1 VTAVPVTRTDAVPI
15 TGAASVRP
23 APAAPSPELVE
34 AARAFEAIFLRQMIG
49 AMRQA
54 ELTEGL
60 FSSQATD
67 AFRDMGDANLADNM
81 ASKGQFGI
89 ADMLTRQF
97 AARAPA
103 PQPTQST
110 NQGETP

>member
-1 VTAVPVTRTDAVPI
+1 MTAPVVRVE
-15 TGAASVRP
+15 GATSPRP
-23 APAAPSPELVE
+23 ASPAPSPELVE

-54 ELTEGL
+54 ELTQGL

-103 PQPTQST
+103 PPPTPST
-110 NQGETP
+110 NQSETP